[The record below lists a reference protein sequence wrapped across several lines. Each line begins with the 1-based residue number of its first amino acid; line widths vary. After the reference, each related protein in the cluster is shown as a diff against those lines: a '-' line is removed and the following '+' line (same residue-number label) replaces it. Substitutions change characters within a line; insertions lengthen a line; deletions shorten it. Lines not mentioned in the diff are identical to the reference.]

1 MGRKRRL
8 YELRLSAWQRRLL
21 VGAIVA
27 LTGQFFLSAWAE
39 GFRVSAAAI
48 LYPVLLVIL
57 MRDSH
62 LPDTGV
68 VTGLFVLLLRM
79 GLDLLGN
86 TNLSD
91 ALLLQY
97 PGSVFYI
104 VYDCLLC
111 LLLQDRRSASPGRL
125 WMVFG
130 LCDFCSNLLNL
141 ILSGRAALELHG
153 GILLSL
159 AGLALVRSFTASA
172 MIWLMACYHQF
183 LLRQEHELRYQRLV
197 LMTAELKT
205 ELYFL
210 RKSAEETEQVMAN
223 AYHLYERAGE
233 LGLSEEDRTLALSIA
248 RDVHEMKKDS
258 LRIIR
263 GLESEVAET
272 YDLKAVS
279 LSDLLG
285 IVENSTRHL
294 LGEQRADIRLEV
306 RCLDN
311 FLIKDHYQLI
321 AALKNLVTN
330 AIEAIQSGTGRG
342 TVQVTAQVKED
353 CLYLEVQDDGPGITP
368 RARENLFQVGY
379 STKFDPETGN
389 IGRGVGLPSV
399 QHIVQELG
407 GEIRVDAVPGQGAC
421 FLLKLPLKAV
431 KKEASG

>member
-1 MGRKRRL
+1 MGRRRRF
-8 YELRLSAWQRRLL
+8 YELRLNPWQRRLL
-21 VGAIVA
+21 VGALVA
-27 LTGQFFLSAWAE
+27 LTGQVFLSAWAE

-48 LYPVLLVIL
+48 LYPVLLITL

-62 LPDTGV
+62 LPDTGI

-79 GLDLLGN
+79 GLDLLGSAD
-86 TNLSD
+86 LSA

-97 PGSVFYI
+97 PGGVFYV

-111 LLLQDRRSASPGRL
+111 LLLRDRRSASPGRL
-125 WMVFG
+125 WLMFG
-130 LCDFCSNLLNL
+130 LCDFCSNILNL
-141 ILSGRAALELHG
+141 LLSGRAALELNG
-153 GILLSL
+153 GIFLTL
-159 AGLALVRSFTASA
+159 AALALARSFIASA
-172 MIWLMACYHQF
+172 LIWLMARYHQF
-183 LLRQEHELRYQRLV
+183 LLRQEHELRYQRLI

-223 AYHLYERAGE
+223 AYHLYERTGE
-233 LGLSEEDRTLALSIA
+233 LGLSEEDRALALSIA
-248 RDVHEMKKDS
+248 RDVHEVKKDN

-263 GLESEVAET
+263 GLENEVAET
-272 YDLKAVS
+272 YDPEAVS

-285 IVENSTRHL
+285 IVELSTRHF

-306 RCLDN
+306 RCLDD
-311 FLIKDHYQLI
+311 FLVEDHYQLI

-330 AIEAIQSGTGRG
+330 AVEAIQSGTGRG
-342 TVQVTAQVKED
+342 TVQVTAQARGD
-353 CLYLEVQDDGPGITP
+353 SLCLEVRDDGPGIPP

-399 QHIVQELG
+399 RHVVQELG
-407 GEIRVDAVPGQGAC
+407 GEIQVESTPGQGAR
-421 FLLKLPLKAV
+421 FLLKIPLRAV
-431 KKEASG
+431 KKEKPA

>member
-1 MGRKRRL
+1 MGRKRRF

-21 VGAIVA
+21 VGALVA
-27 LTGQFFLSAWAE
+27 LTGQFFLSAWVE

-48 LYPVLLVIL
+48 LYPILLVVL

-79 GLDLLGN
+79 GLDLLGRA
-86 TNLSD
+86 NLSD
-91 ALLLQY
+91 TLLLQY
-97 PGSVFYI
+97 PGGVFYI

-111 LLLQDRRSASPGRL
+111 LLLRDRRSASPGRL
-125 WMVFG
+125 WLVVG
-130 LCDFCSNLLNL
+130 LCDFCSHILNL
-141 ILSGRAALELHG
+141 FLSGRAALELRG

-159 AGLALVRSFTASA
+159 AGLALARSFTASSI
-172 MIWLMACYHQF
+172 IWLMARYRQF
-183 LLRQEHELRYQRLV
+183 LLRQEHELRYRRLT

-210 RKSAEETEQVMAN
+210 RKSAEETEHVMTN
-223 AYHLYERAGE
+223 AYRMYERTGE
-233 LGLSEEDRTLALSIA
+233 LGLREEDRALALSIA
-248 RDVHEMKKDS
+248 RDVHEVKKDN

-263 GLESEVAET
+263 GLENEVAEA
-272 YDLKAVS
+272 YDPEAVS

-285 IVENSTRHL
+285 IVESSTRHL
-294 LGEQRADIRLEV
+294 LGEQRVDIRLEV
-306 RCLDN
+306 RCLDD
-311 FLIKDHYQLI
+311 FLVEDHYQLI

-342 TVQVTAQVKED
+342 TVQVTARVQGE
-353 CLYLEVQDDGPGITP
+353 CLCLEIQDDGPGIPP
-368 RARENLFQVGY
+368 RARENLFQMGY

-399 QHIVQELG
+399 QHVVQELG
-407 GEIRVDAVPGQGAC
+407 GEIQVDSAPGQGAR
-421 FLLKLPLKAV
+421 FLLNLPLKAV
-431 KKEASG
+431 KKEAPA